1 MYKYLLEYFNK
12 SEFEYDPIVREGL
25 LRDLDHYLEKY
36 KKFNFPAKCSTKE
49 EIKHCHEYLVI
60 VAFSF
65 FLNMVNNIAF
75 DYLNENDEET
85 IEIEMESELHN
96 YYETQMESTINLYK
110 KLEIIHQKMNNKD
123 EKDKIKTQ
131 LIEKV
136 EAISQLKEKIISTS
150 QRVRA
155 AFKREENEAER
166 AKEDEVNNTEVE
178 KVQQELNNTIND
190 TIETFFSSETA
201 TNVSEISSVATDE
214 KS

>member
-1 MYKYLLEYFNK
+1 
-12 SEFEYDPIVREGL
+12 
-25 LRDLDHYLEKY
+25 
-36 KKFNFPAKCSTKE
+36 
-49 EIKHCHEYLVI
+49 
-60 VAFSF
+60 
-65 FLNMVNNIAF
+65 MVNNIAF

-201 TNVSEISSVATDE
+201 TNVSETATNVSEISSVATDE
-214 KS
+214 KSE